1 MPAALQRLH
10 LKGSRPVWA
19 FFNILSMLFVRL
31 AEWSHCKEGRVCP
44 CLPAALQKVD
54 PRRAVVRLTGPYS
67 VVHCAAMH
75 PTQQL
80 EMSQCCWLA
89 QCGGPHRRGCL
100 GDPHAQRGACSTLDA
115 NEAQRFPCASG
126 HGHAINCEKSKES
139 LGVVY
144 MRRNAL
150 RHSDVETKTDKGY
163 QRKNR
168 TEICET
174 LEYF

>member
-126 HGHAINCEKSKES
+126 HGHAINCEKSKERVEEWFIW
-139 LGVVY
+139 GGTRWDTVTWKQ
-144 MRRNAL
+144 RR
-150 RHSDVETKTDKGY
+150 TKVTKEKIELKY
-163 QRKNR
+163 VKR
-168 TEICET
+168 
-174 LEYF
+174 